1 MRTDQH
7 FERDDRGI
15 ACLPVKSRCSVRPC
29 SAGSTPPTSCG
40 PGTSFP
46 NGKDR
51 RGRTPLLMANS
62 GVIFRHGAGD
72 GSATLYLPKRPRH
85 RGNSDG
91 DGRRRQDRNGHQP
104 WRSAQP
110 ASSSANRRS
119 QVCATKRERRC
130 CALRPTLPAPLQG
143 HGGNVSDVDATG
155 ETGLLRITDMC
166 RAPQV
171 AKMAGLPAGPR
182 S

>member
-1 MRTDQH
+1 MIFTLIDAIRVKDTLIGSRNEFVHVADNWRDVDRAPGLRTDQH

-15 ACLPVKSRCSVRPC
+15 GCLPVKSRCSVRPC

-85 RGNSDG
+85 RG
-91 DGRRRQDRNGHQP
+91 
-104 WRSAQP
+104 
-110 ASSSANRRS
+110 
-119 QVCATKRERRC
+119 
-130 CALRPTLPAPLQG
+130 
-143 HGGNVSDVDATG
+143 
-155 ETGLLRITDMC
+155 
-166 RAPQV
+166 
-171 AKMAGLPAGPR
+171 
-182 S
+182 